1 MFFTVVPWEGL
12 YKLILIVSLRIATV
26 VTQKRRGI
34 ESIVLMIDTECQ
46 DQYIKGIVLMS
57 LLKHDGL
64 SVVFLETYVLLSN
77 WCLVEKISKIQPTK
91 STQMLYC

>member
-1 MFFTVVPWEGL
+1 MSLT
-12 YKLILIVSLRIATV
+12 IAIVA
-26 VTQKRRGI
+26 TQKREGI

-46 DQYIKGIVLMS
+46 DQYMKGIVFMS

-64 SVVFLETYVLLSN
+64 SVVFLEPYVHLSN